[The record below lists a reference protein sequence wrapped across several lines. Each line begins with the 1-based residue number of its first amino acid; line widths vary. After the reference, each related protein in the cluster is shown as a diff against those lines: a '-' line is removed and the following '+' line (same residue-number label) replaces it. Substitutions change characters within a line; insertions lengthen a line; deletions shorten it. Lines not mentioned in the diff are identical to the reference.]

1 MSFIKKENHILTI
14 DNSITKELC
23 KDIIDKFN
31 SEINNNNINISTIG
45 DNKEMLIDETF
56 GKIQK
61 YLIRELNEN
70 IFKYRSIFETVDY
83 KLKLEPASTT
93 TPIIIKKLRQLEDE
107 IEIQQKLELNNIE
120 IKKFLFIWFL
130 NDCDGELVFW
140 NDYKI
145 RHKLGRFVLM
155 PISWCFNY
163 YENLNKMDTEYK
175 ICGIINT

>member
-1 MSFIKKENHILTI
+1 MSFIKKENHILSV

-23 KDIIDKFN
+23 KDIIDKFET
-31 SEINNNNINISTIG
+31 EINNNNININTIC
-45 DNKEMLIDETF
+45 DNKEMLIDETY

-70 IFKYRSIFETVDY
+70 IFKYRARFETVDY
-83 KLKLEPASTT
+83 KLKVEPASTT
-93 TPIIIKKLRQLEDE
+93 TPIIIKKQTYVQDE
-107 IEIQQKLELNNIE
+107 IEIQKKLELNNIE

-140 NDYKI
+140 DDYKI
-145 RHKLGRFVLM
+145 RHTSGRFVLI

-163 YENLNKMDTEYK
+163 YEILNKMDTQYK

>member
-31 SEINNNNINISTIG
+31 SEINKNNVNINTIV
-45 DNKEMLIDETF
+45 DSKEMLIDETY

-70 IFKYRSIFETVDY
+70 IFKYRARFETVDY
-83 KLKLEPASTT
+83 KLKLEPASTK
-93 TPIIIKKLRQLEDE
+93 TPIIIKKQTQLQDE
-107 IEIQQKLELNNIE
+107 IEIQKKLESNNIE
-120 IKKFLFIWFL
+120 TKKFIFIWCL

-140 NDYKI
+140 NDHKI
-145 RHKLGRFVLM
+145 PYTSGRFILI

-163 YENLNKMDTEYK
+163 YEILNKTDTQYK
-175 ICGIINT
+175 IYGTINT